1 MNQLL
6 LPAIICIIYFLLKYI
21 EMKFIFKNVKPL
33 KELLKDTGIVFIVS
47 LVSIIVI
54 DKFNL
59 NEMVTDIKST
69 PTVFTSNPDF

>member
-1 MNQLL
+1 M